1 MLEYKEVTLFL
12 GGLLSV
18 NILGALVYRPQDQKA
33 VKRTAEDN
41 SIESHQKAD
50 NRMAEDN
57 SVETRSS
64 MKKSMKMVMNPVLV
78 TYYLNT
84 NLWNASLVLLRVFLY
99 SFITEVYFSTFWAG
113 TALTLFGVGVLV
125 MSVAMSVIN
134 SKVETNKYLVHL
146 VSAIVMGCSTCGMG
160 LIHNVYAI
168 IALTCVYGGMFGV
181 LLSNITSFVK
191 HLNGTRAHNLIYA
204 ISQTLWRDWCSYS
217 SAHSAC
223 NSTSAPSKLLV
234 FRFHFIK
241 FS

>member
-1 MLEYKEVTLFL
+1 M
-12 GGLLSV
+12 
-18 NILGALVYRPQDQKA
+18 NILGALVYRPQDKKA
-33 VKRTAEDN
+33 DKRIAEDN
-41 SIESHQKAD
+41 SEKTD
-50 NRMAEDN
+50 EKMAEDN
-57 SVETRSS
+57 SVESHSS
-64 MKKSMKMVMNPVLV
+64 MKKSIKMVVNPVLV
-78 TYYLNT
+78 AYYLNT
-84 NLWNASLVLLRVFLY
+84 ILWNASLVLLRVFLY
-99 SFITEVYFSTFWAG
+99 SYITEVYFSTFWAG
-113 TALTLFGVGVLV
+113 TALTLFGVGLLV
-125 MSVAMSVIN
+125 MSVAMSAIDG
-134 SKVETNKYLVHL
+134 KMETNKYFVHL
-146 VSAIVMGCSTCGMG
+146 VSVIIMGCSACGMG

-168 IALTCVYGGMFGV
+168 MALTCVYGGMFGV